1 MSHLTACG
9 LVCVPGC
16 VPSSDSGCL
25 KHVKTGITKGHVAAC
40 GAACLGVQAGAG
52 IGFAAGVCS
61 LAQGAIAMGVTAPA
75 FGAAVC
81 TVQRQCRN
89 SCQHGNVGHEAGTV
103 GHLPVRRHSK
113 QLRQILA
120 ALQTKIV
127 LLALLSP
134 ESDY

>member
-103 GHLPVRRHSK
+103 GT
-113 QLRQILA
+113 LA
-120 ALQTKIV
+120 SAPAQQTIEANTSGTPDQDCPAGTAKPRI
-127 LLALLSP
+127 
-134 ESDY
+134 